1 MKVSFCSSCYDEELL
16 DYYPFLNSVNIYA
29 ADDEFFNKIG
39 LSDAL
44 AATDTKHTIIVRNWL
59 SGKKLKHALC
69 HEAEHIADPE
79 ISYKLPTPIAESIID
94 ARARQKSGFKY
105 RISTHA
111 DPKLEYNNNPKFIF
125 TVTTCASNFEFK
137 FEDKGEKLPAYLV

>member
-1 MKVSFCSSCYDEELL
+1 MKVNFCSSCYDDELL

-44 AATDTKHTIIVRNWL
+44 AATDTKHTIIVRDWL

-79 ISYKLPTPIAESIID
+79 ISYALPTPIAESIID
-94 ARARQKSGFKY
+94 SRARQKSGFNFKVNTY
-105 RISTHA
+105 A
-111 DPKLEYNNNPKFIF
+111 DPKLEDVSNPKFSF
-125 TVTTCASNFEFK
+125 TVITYASNFEFK
-137 FEDKGEKLPAYLV
+137 FEDKGKKLPAYLR